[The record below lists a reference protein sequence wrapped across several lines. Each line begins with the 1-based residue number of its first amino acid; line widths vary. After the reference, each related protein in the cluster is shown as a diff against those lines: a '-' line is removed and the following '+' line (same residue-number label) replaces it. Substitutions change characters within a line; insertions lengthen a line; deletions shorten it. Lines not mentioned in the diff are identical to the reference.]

1 MGPGIFSRGGHF
13 LTLRGAAD
21 GGIRIADSISYERST
36 KLWSAETL
44 ASQMKIDYYW
54 IFELK

>member
-1 MGPGIFSRGGHF
+1 M
-13 LTLRGAAD
+13 TLRGAAD